1 VAVADV
7 ADELQRDFTLCRGP
21 RSRPLDGF
29 ALVPGVIAHHAVEL
43 IALDADGGCGFAH
56 GRVVR
61 GGVCEGFD

>member
-7 ADELQRDFTLCRGP
+7 ADEVKGHFTLCRGP

-29 ALVPGVIAHHAVEL
+29 ALVPGVVAEHGVEL
-43 IALDADGGCGFAH
+43 IALDADGACRLSN

-61 GGVCEGFD
+61 GGVFEGFD

>member
-1 VAVADV
+1 MADH
-7 ADELQRDFTLCRGP
+7 LQRDFTLCRGP

-29 ALVPGVIAHHAVEL
+29 ALVSGVVAEHGVEL
-43 IALDADGGCGFAH
+43 IALDADGACRLSN